1 MPSGTV
7 VLVVD
12 DESDLVESCRRLLR
26 RRGYTVVSAGS
37 CEAGRAALA
46 AGRPTLLVSDLK
58 LPDGDGLE
66 LVRLARTLTP
76 PVPVILMSGYL
87 SQVNELA
94 AREAGAVDVLA
105 KPFSGDT
112 FTRAVENAL
121 EPPANA

>member
-1 MPSGTV
+1 
-7 VLVVD
+7 
-12 DESDLVESCRRLLR
+12 
-26 RRGYTVVSAGS
+26 
-37 CEAGRAALA
+37 
-46 AGRPTLLVSDLK
+46 LLVSDLK

-87 SQVNELA
+87 SQANEIA
-94 AREAGAVDVLA
+94 ARHAGAVHVLA
-105 KPFSGDT
+105 KPFSSDT